1 VSLTH
6 PDRKIGVSAS
16 AAVADTGTVALAT
29 GLPRTSTLNPA
40 ARAAATRLSG
50 RSMSPVIFTGATR
63 LIEFAVLLAVG
74 LAIYL
79 TYVVPTQGF
88 DPAYGIPLIGGA
100 LGAVLVIQAVDGY
113 TVGVL
118 RGGFLRIGRVLLGW
132 SAIFGFFAIAAFL
145 AKAGDT
151 YSRVWVTT
159 WYVAGLFALT
169 GVRVGVA
176 TTARRW
182 TDAGL
187 LERRAIIVGGGQ
199 SAEELINAL
208 AREPSNDIRICGIF
222 DDRKDD
228 RSPKTVAGYP
238 KLGTIAELV
247 DFGRIAHVDLLIV
260 SLPITAE
267 NRLLQF
273 LKQLWVLPVDIR
285 LSAHMSKLHF
295 RPRTYS
301 FVGKVPFLDVADKPI
316 ADWDFVAKTI
326 FDRVIGGLILVLAA
340 PVMAAVAVAVRLDS
354 PGPVLFKQKR
364 YGFNNELIEVYKFR
378 SMYTNMTDVRA
389 ERLVTRDDP
398 RVTRVGRFI
407 RKTSLDELPQLFN
420 VVFRGNLSLVGPR
433 PHALQAKASSRLYDE
448 VVDGY
453 FARHRVK
460 PGITGWA
467 QVNGWRGETDTEE
480 KIQHR
485 VEHDLYYIENWS
497 VLLDL
502 KILAMTPFKLLN
514 SESAY

>member
-1 VSLTH
+1 MSLTH
-6 PDRKIGVSAS
+6 PDGKIGISAS
-16 AAVADTGTVALAT
+16 AALADTSTVALAA

-40 ARAAATRLSG
+40 ARAAASHLAG

-63 LIEFAVLLAVG
+63 LIEFTTLLAVG

-79 TYVVPTQGF
+79 LYVVPTQGF
-88 DPAYGIPLIGGA
+88 DPAYSIPLIGGA
-100 LGAVLVIQAVDGY
+100 LGAVFVIQAVDGY

-118 RGGFLRIGRVLLGW
+118 RGGFMRIGRVLLAW
-132 SAIFGFFAIAAFL
+132 SAIFSFFAIAAFL

-159 WYVAGLFALT
+159 WYVAVLFTLT

-176 TTARRW
+176 ATARRW
-182 TDAGL
+182 TDSGL

-199 SAEELINAL
+199 PAEELINAL

-316 ADWDFVAKTI
+316 ADWDFVAKTV
-326 FDRVIGGLILVLAA
+326 FDRVIGGMILLLAA
-340 PVMAAVAVAVRLDS
+340 PVMAAVALAVRLDS

-364 YGFNNELIEVYKFR
+364 YGFNNE
-378 SMYTNMTDVRA
+378 
-389 ERLVTRDDP
+389 
-398 RVTRVGRFI
+398 
-407 RKTSLDELPQLFN
+407 
-420 VVFRGNLSLVGPR
+420 
-433 PHALQAKASSRLYDE
+433 
-448 VVDGY
+448 
-453 FARHRVK
+453 
-460 PGITGWA
+460 
-467 QVNGWRGETDTEE
+467 
-480 KIQHR
+480 
-485 VEHDLYYIENWS
+485 
-497 VLLDL
+497 
-502 KILAMTPFKLLN
+502 
-514 SESAY
+514 